1 VKPPNGAA
9 TDPAGAIPLDDV
21 KTTEEIAMQKKQPR
35 KLHLPKETL
44 LHLTGR
50 EMGEAAGGATTAT
63 CYCTK
68 VCTITCTAK
77 VGECCA

>member
-1 VKPPNGAA
+1 
-9 TDPAGAIPLDDV
+9 
-21 KTTEEIAMQKKQPR
+21 MRKKNLR

-44 LHLTGR
+44 LQLTGHDL
-50 EMGEAAGGATTAT
+50 GEAAGGATTAT

-77 VGECCA
+77 VGQCCA

>member
-1 VKPPNGAA
+1 
-9 TDPAGAIPLDDV
+9 
-21 KTTEEIAMQKKQPR
+21 MRKKNLR

-44 LHLTGR
+44 RQLTGH
-50 EMGEAAGGATTAT
+50 ELGEAAGATTAT

-77 VGECCA
+77 VGQCCA

>member
-1 VKPPNGAA
+1 
-9 TDPAGAIPLDDV
+9 V
-21 KTTEEIAMQKKQPR
+21 KTTEEIAMRKKQTR

-44 LHLTGR
+44 LHLTGH
-50 EMGEAAGGATTAT
+50 EIAEAAGGATTAT